1 LVGRKALIAILL
13 SALSGGLLSAAFE
26 PVGKWW
32 VVPIAIA
39 VHMYALS
46 LAKRKILSAFIFALT
61 LNLIVLHWSSTF
73 VGSVPWVILA
83 FGLSF
88 FYLPL
93 ALVSHWGMTAY
104 PLIYIV
110 MEECRNRFP
119 FGGFGWV
126 RIAYTQAD
134 APISK
139 IAAIGGASAL
149 SALAVLMGLILFY
162 GAKREFSLI
171 TFVPFLFLLVPL
183 TLSVISATNVLM
195 IQGNVPQMGL
205 DFNSRAKAVFTNH
218 FERTQEELAKDANV
232 DLVLWPE
239 NSVDVDP
246 FLNQDVK
253 QALDSIQKPLIIG
266 AILGKGN
273 NFLNTSI
280 LWGGELPPIYIK
292 QHLTPFGEYIP
303 LRSLASMIS
312 PYTDRVTDF
321 EPGQSQLLFT
331 IKEAVIAPII
341 CFELVDDQLLHEA
354 ALSSNILAV
363 QTNSATFGM
372 SAESAQQLSITRI
385 RAIEHGRNI
394 VSVSTTGYSA
404 VIDYQGKVLKKT
416 SMGTPDTIR
425 AEVDLLQGQTPR
437 DKAGDWA
444 LVGTLFML
452 LAIARRAYALRR

>member
-1 LVGRKALIAILL
+1 LVALLL
-13 SALSGGLLSAAFE
+13 SALSGALLSAAYE

-32 VVPIAIA
+32 VAPIAIA

-46 LAKRKILSAFIFALT
+46 LTNRKVLSTFIFAST

-73 VGSVPWVILA
+73 VGSVPWIILA
-83 FGLSF
+83 VGMSL

-93 ALVSHWGMTAY
+93 ALVTRWGMTSY
-104 PLIYIV
+104 PLIFI
-110 MEECRNRFP
+110 MLEEVRNRFP

-134 APISK
+134 APFSK
-139 IAAIGGASAL
+139 IAAIGGSTAL
-149 SALAVLMGLILFY
+149 SAIAVLLGLILFY
-162 GAKREFSLI
+162 GASRKFSFITLAPCLLLLI
-171 TFVPFLFLLVPL
+171 PIN
-183 TLSVISATNVLM
+183 LSVSGATNVMM

-205 DFNSRAKAVFTNH
+205 DFNTRAKAVFNNH
-218 FERTQEELAKDANV
+218 FGRTQVELDKDSKV
-232 DLVLWPE
+232 DFVLWPE
-239 NSVDVDP
+239 NAVDVDP
-246 FLNQDVK
+246 FANEDVK
-253 QALDSIQKPLIIG
+253 QALDSIDKPLIIG
-266 AILGKGN
+266 AVLGKGN
-273 NFLNTSI
+273 KFLNTSI

-292 QHLTPFGEYIP
+292 QHLTGFGEYIP
-303 LRSLASMIS
+303 LRSLASLIS

-321 EPGQSQLLFT
+321 EPGQSQVLFT
-331 IKEAVIAPII
+331 IKDAVIAPII

-404 VIDYQGKVLKKT
+404 VINHQGKVLQQT
-416 SMGTPDTIR
+416 SMGTADTIR
-425 AEVDLLQGQTPR
+425 AEVELLKGQTPR
-437 DKAGDWA
+437 DRAGDWA
-444 LVGTLFML
+444 LIGTLFVL
-452 LAIARRAYALRR
+452 LVVARRAYK

>member
-1 LVGRKALIAILL
+1 
-13 SALSGGLLSAAFE
+13 
-26 PVGKWW
+26 
-32 VVPIAIA
+32 
-39 VHMYALS
+39 MYTLS
-46 LAKRKILSAFIFALT
+46 LSNRKILSTFIFAAT

-73 VGSVPWVILA
+73 VGSVPWIILA
-83 FGLSF
+83 LGLSI

-93 ALVSHWGMTAY
+93 ALVSRWGMTSY
-104 PLIYIV
+104 PLIFI
-110 MEECRNRFP
+110 MLEEVRNRFP

-134 APISK
+134 APFSK
-139 IAAIGGASAL
+139 IAAIGGASGL
-149 SALAVLMGLILFY
+149 SALAVLSGLILYF

-171 TFVPFLFLLVPL
+171 TFLPFLLLFVPVNL
-183 TLSVISATNVLM
+183 TATSASNVLM
-195 IQGNVPQMGL
+195 VQGNVPQMGL
-205 DFNSRAKAVFTNH
+205 DFNSRAKAVFNNH
-218 FERTQEELAKDANV
+218 FERTQVELAKDSNV
-232 DLVLWPE
+232 DFVLWPE

-246 FLNQDVK
+246 FVNQDVK
-253 QALDSIQKPLIIG
+253 KALDSVQKPLIIG

-273 NFLNTSI
+273 KFLNTSI

-303 LRSLASMIS
+303 LRSLASLIS

-321 EPGQSQLLFT
+321 EPGQAQVLF
-331 IKEAVIAPII
+331 KVKDAVIAPII

-372 SAESAQQLSITRI
+372 SAESAQQLSITRV

-404 VIDYQGKVLKKT
+404 VIDYQGKVLQQT
-416 SMGTPDTIR
+416 SMGTADTIR
-425 AEVDLLQGQTPR
+425 AEVDLLRGQTPR

-444 LVGTLFML
+444 LIGVLFALML
-452 LAIARRAYALRR
+452 IARRAYT

>member
-1 LVGRKALIAILL
+1 MVALLL
-13 SALSGGLLSAAFE
+13 SGLSGALLSTAYE

-32 VVPIAIA
+32 VAPIAIA

-46 LAKRKILSAFIFALT
+46 LTNRKILSTFIFAAT

-73 VGSVPWVILA
+73 VGSVPWIILA
-83 FGLSF
+83 LGLSI

-93 ALVSHWGMTAY
+93 ALVSRWGMTSY
-104 PLIYIV
+104 PLIFI
-110 MEECRNRFP
+110 MLEEVRNRFP

-134 APISK
+134 APFSK
-139 IAAIGGASAL
+139 IAAIGGASGL
-149 SALAVLMGLILFY
+149 SALAVLSGLILYF
-162 GAKREFSLI
+162 GAKRELSLI
-171 TFVPFLFLLVPL
+171 TFLPFLLLFVPVNL
-183 TLSVISATNVLM
+183 TATSASNVLM
-195 IQGNVPQMGL
+195 VQGNVPQMGL
-205 DFNSRAKAVFTNH
+205 DFNSRAKAVFNNH
-218 FERTQEELAKDANV
+218 FERTQVELAKDSNV
-232 DLVLWPE
+232 DFVLWPE

-246 FLNQDVK
+246 FVNQDVK
-253 QALDSIQKPLIIG
+253 KALDSVQKPLIIG

-273 NFLNTSI
+273 KFLNTSI

-303 LRSLASMIS
+303 LRSLASLIS

-321 EPGQSQLLFT
+321 EPGQAQVLF
-331 IKEAVIAPII
+331 KVKDAVIAPII

-372 SAESAQQLSITRI
+372 SAESAQQLSITRV

-404 VIDYQGKVLKKT
+404 VIDYQGTVLQQT
-416 SMGTPDTIR
+416 SMGTADTIR

-444 LVGTLFML
+444 LIGVLFALML
-452 LAIARRAYALRR
+452 IARRAYT

>member
-1 LVGRKALIAILL
+1 
-13 SALSGGLLSAAFE
+13 
-26 PVGKWW
+26 
-32 VVPIAIA
+32 
-39 VHMYALS
+39 MYALS
-46 LAKRKILSAFIFALT
+46 LSNRKILSTFIFAAT

-73 VGSVPWVILA
+73 VGSVPWIILA
-83 FGLSF
+83 LGLSI

-93 ALVSHWGMTAY
+93 ALVSRWGMTSY
-104 PLIYIV
+104 PLIFI
-110 MEECRNRFP
+110 MLEEVRNRFP

-134 APISK
+134 APFSK
-139 IAAIGGASAL
+139 IAAIGGASGL
-149 SALAVLMGLILFY
+149 SALAVLSGLILYF
-162 GAKREFSLI
+162 GAKRELSLI
-171 TFVPFLFLLVPL
+171 TFLPFLLLFVPVNL
-183 TLSVISATNVLM
+183 TATSASNVLM
-195 IQGNVPQMGL
+195 VQGNVPQMGL
-205 DFNSRAKAVFTNH
+205 DFNSRAKAVFNNH
-218 FERTQEELAKDANV
+218 FGRTQVELAKDSNV
-232 DLVLWPE
+232 DFVLWPE

-246 FLNQDVK
+246 FVNQDVK
-253 QALDSIQKPLIIG
+253 KALDSVQKPLIIG

-273 NFLNTSI
+273 KFLNTSI

-303 LRSLASMIS
+303 LRSLASLIS

-321 EPGQSQLLFT
+321 EPGQAQVLF
-331 IKEAVIAPII
+331 KVKDAVIAPII

-372 SAESAQQLSITRI
+372 SAESAQQLSITRV

-404 VIDYQGKVLKKT
+404 VIDYQGKVLQQT
-416 SMGTPDTIR
+416 SMGTADTIR

-444 LVGTLFML
+444 LIGVLFAL
-452 LAIARRAYALRR
+452 ILIARRAYT

>member
-1 LVGRKALIAILL
+1 MVALLL
-13 SALSGGLLSAAFE
+13 SGLSGALLSAAYE

-32 VVPIAIA
+32 VAPIAIA

-46 LAKRKILSAFIFALT
+46 LTNRKILSTFIFAAT

-73 VGSVPWVILA
+73 VGSVPWIILA
-83 FGLSF
+83 LGLSI

-93 ALVSHWGMTAY
+93 ALVSGWGMTSY
-104 PLIYIV
+104 PLIFIIL
-110 MEECRNRFP
+110 EEVRNRFP

-134 APISK
+134 APFSK
-139 IAAIGGASAL
+139 IAAIGGASGL
-149 SALAVLMGLILFY
+149 SALAVLSGLILYF

-171 TFVPFLFLLVPL
+171 TFLPFLLLFVPVNL
-183 TLSVISATNVLM
+183 TVTSATNVLM
-195 IQGNVPQMGL
+195 VQGNVPQMGL
-205 DFNSRAKAVFTNH
+205 DFNSRAKAVFNNH
-218 FERTQEELAKDANV
+218 FERTQVELAKDSNV
-232 DLVLWPE
+232 DFVLWPE

-246 FLNQDVK
+246 FVNQDVK
-253 QALDSIQKPLIIG
+253 KALDSVQKPLIIG

-273 NFLNTSI
+273 KFLNTSI

-303 LRSLASMIS
+303 LRSLASLIS

-321 EPGQSQLLFT
+321 EPGQAQVLF
-331 IKEAVIAPII
+331 KVKDAVIAPII

-372 SAESAQQLSITRI
+372 SAESAQQLSITRV

-394 VSVSTTGYSA
+394 VSASTTGYSA
-404 VIDYQGKVLKKT
+404 VIDYQGKVLQQT
-416 SMGTPDTIR
+416 SMGTADTIR
-425 AEVDLLQGQTPR
+425 AEVDVLRGQTPR

-444 LVGTLFML
+444 LIGVLFAL
-452 LAIARRAYALRR
+452 ILIARRAYT

>member
-1 LVGRKALIAILL
+1 LVALLL
-13 SALSGGLLSAAFE
+13 SGLSGALLSAAYE

-46 LAKRKILSAFIFALT
+46 LSNRKILSTFIFAAT

-73 VGSVPWVILA
+73 VGSVPWIILA
-83 FGLSF
+83 LGLSI

-93 ALVSHWGMTAY
+93 ALVSRWGMTSY
-104 PLIYIV
+104 PLIFI
-110 MEECRNRFP
+110 MLEEVRNRFP

-134 APISK
+134 APFSK
-139 IAAIGGASAL
+139 IAAIGGASGL
-149 SALAVLMGLILFY
+149 SALAVLSGLILYF

-171 TFVPFLFLLVPL
+171 TFLPFLLLFVPVNL
-183 TLSVISATNVLM
+183 TVTSATNVLM
-195 IQGNVPQMGL
+195 VQGNVPQMGL
-205 DFNSRAKAVFTNH
+205 DFNSRAKAVFNNH
-218 FERTQEELAKDANV
+218 FERTQVELAKDSNV
-232 DLVLWPE
+232 DFVLWPE

-246 FLNQDVK
+246 FVNQDVK
-253 QALDSIQKPLIIG
+253 KALDSVQKPLIIG

-273 NFLNTSI
+273 KFLNTSI

-303 LRSLASMIS
+303 LRSLASLIS

-321 EPGQSQLLFT
+321 EPGQAQVLF
-331 IKEAVIAPII
+331 KVKDAVIAPII

-372 SAESAQQLSITRI
+372 SAESAQQLSITRV

-404 VIDYQGKVLKKT
+404 VIDYQGKVLQQT
-416 SMGTPDTIR
+416 SMGTADTIR

-444 LVGTLFML
+444 LIGVLFAL
-452 LAIARRAYALRR
+452 ILIARRAYT

>member
-1 LVGRKALIAILL
+1 MVAFLL
-13 SALSGGLLSAAFE
+13 SALSGVLLSAAFE

-32 VVPIAIA
+32 VAPIALA

-46 LAKRKILSAFIFALT
+46 LTHKKVLSVLIFAAT

-73 VGSVPWVILA
+73 VGSAPWIILA
-83 FGLSF
+83 LGLSI

-93 ALVSHWGMTAY
+93 SLVSRWGMTAY
-104 PLIYIV
+104 PLIYIL
-110 MEECRNRFP
+110 MEEVRNRFP

-126 RIAYTQAD
+126 RLAFTQAD

-149 SALAVLMGLILFY
+149 SAFTVLLGLILFY
-162 GAKREFSLI
+162 GLKGQYSILTLA
-171 TFVPFLFLLVPL
+171 PFLLLLIPINL
-183 TLSVISATNVLM
+183 TTIASANVLM

-205 DFNSRAKAVFTNH
+205 DFNSRAKAVFNNH
-218 FERTQEELAKDANV
+218 LKKTQAELAKDANV
-232 DLVLWPE
+232 DFVVWPE

-246 FLNQDVK
+246 FINEDVNTALN
-253 QALDSIQKPLIIG
+253 SIDKPLIIG
-266 AILGKGN
+266 AILTKGN
-273 NFLNTSI
+273 KILNTSI

-303 LRSLASMIS
+303 LRSLASKIS

-321 EPGQSQLLFT
+321 EQGQAQLVF
-331 IKEAVIAPII
+331 KVKDAVIAPII
-341 CFELVDDQLLHEA
+341 CFELVDDQILVDA
-354 ALSSNILAV
+354 ADTSNILAV

-372 SAESAQQLSITRI
+372 SSESAQQLAMTRV

-394 VSVSTTGYSA
+394 ISVSTTGYSA
-404 VIDYQGKVLKKT
+404 VIDYQGKVLLKT
-416 SMGTPDTIR
+416 SMGTADSIR
-425 AEVDLLQGQTPR
+425 AEVGLTQGKTPR

-444 LVGTLFML
+444 LVAVLFGL
-452 LAIARRAYALRR
+452 FLVARRAYT

>member
-1 LVGRKALIAILL
+1 
-13 SALSGGLLSAAFE
+13 
-26 PVGKWW
+26 
-32 VVPIAIA
+32 
-39 VHMYALS
+39 MYALS
-46 LAKRKILSAFIFALT
+46 LSNRKILSTFIFAAT

-73 VGSVPWVILA
+73 VGSVPWIILA
-83 FGLSF
+83 LGLSI

-93 ALVSHWGMTAY
+93 ALVSRWGMTSY
-104 PLIYIV
+104 PLIFI
-110 MEECRNRFP
+110 MLEEVRNRFP

-134 APISK
+134 APFSK
-139 IAAIGGASAL
+139 IAAIGGASGL
-149 SALAVLMGLILFY
+149 SALAVLSGLILYFS
-162 GAKREFSLI
+162 AKREFSLI
-171 TFVPFLFLLVPL
+171 TFLPFLLLFVPVNL
-183 TLSVISATNVLM
+183 TATSASNVLM
-195 IQGNVPQMGL
+195 VQGNVPQMGL
-205 DFNSRAKAVFTNH
+205 DFNSRAKAVFNNH
-218 FERTQEELAKDANV
+218 FERTQVELAKDSNV
-232 DLVLWPE
+232 DFVLWPE

-246 FLNQDVK
+246 FVNQDVK
-253 QALDSIQKPLIIG
+253 KALDSVQKPLIIG

-273 NFLNTSI
+273 KFLNTSI

-303 LRSLASMIS
+303 LRSLASLIS

-321 EPGQSQLLFT
+321 EPGQAQVLF
-331 IKEAVIAPII
+331 KVKDAVIAPII

-372 SAESAQQLSITRI
+372 SAESAQQLSITRV

-404 VIDYQGKVLKKT
+404 VIDYQGKVLQQT
-416 SMGTPDTIR
+416 SMGTADTIR
-425 AEVDLLQGQTPR
+425 ATVDLVEGQTPR

-444 LVGTLFML
+444 FIGVLFALML
-452 LAIARRAYALRR
+452 IARRAYT